1 MAQEPCEKRD
11 KTVIVV
17 GAGAAGLQAAN
28 LLMQSDAFLH
38 GHIDVI
44 VLEARDRTGGRI
56 YIDKRWGV
64 PIDEGSLGFVNLLIL
79 RPKLDSWNTPESTSS
94 SC

>member
-1 MAQEPCEKRD
+1 MAREQCEKRA
-11 KTVIVV
+11 KTVVVV

-28 LLMQSDAFLH
+28 FLMQSDAFLD

-44 VLEARDRTGGRI
+44 ILEARDRTGGRI
-56 YIDKRWGV
+56 YTDKRWGF
-64 PIDEGSLGFVNLLIL
+64 PIDHGSRRYINILIL
-79 RPKLDSWNTPESTSS
+79 RSKLDSWNISESTSS

>member
-1 MAQEPCEKRD
+1 MAPEPYKKRA
-11 KTVIVV
+11 KTVVVV

-28 LLMQSDAFLH
+28 LLMQSDAFLD

-56 YIDKRWGV
+56 YTDKRWGV
-64 PIDEGSLGFVNLLIL
+64 PIDHGSRGYINILIYQVRIGFM
-79 RPKLDSWNTPESTSS
+79 EH
-94 SC
+94 